1 MGLLSGIELL
11 SVLVVVGVLLLS
23 GVRLRTGTRT
33 AILLVIVTL
42 LILLLISM
50 GKLVL
55 ALFTAVLFLGALLIL
70 YVWIYIRHFR
80 IIVVQSFVS
89 PCRPVSELQ
98 CRISSS

>member
-33 AILLVIVTL
+33 AILLVIITL

-70 YVWIYIRHFR
+70 YVWISIRH
-80 IIVVQSFVS
+80 S
-89 PCRPVSELQ
+89 
-98 CRISSS
+98 